1 MAVVSMLWDDGNSHN
16 HSFTRETSS
25 ARFTIL
31 GEWDDRFTI
40 RDEWLWTPYSD
51 LSKISNSGV
60 DSVDKEAMR
69 CTSVSF
75 VPYGYDHTTDY
86 VDKVKVNLEYTPG
99 YPFSHYNLVEN
110 WILNVQVSGEA
121 LTLKPN
127 KWRWKGGKVIT
138 TDDDVNAVKT
148 FPQIEA
154 VYTGYFSDS
163 TWTANKNM
171 IAAFE
176 DCIGKTNATPFL
188 GDNNENTL
196 LLTGVEANQIST
208 ADGYYWEINYHFGHK
223 RETWNKF
230 WNQSDNTMTEIVS
243 VGATSESVF
252 SDANFNQLNP
262 STW

>member
-25 ARFTIL
+25 ASFTIL

-99 YPFSHYNLVEN
+99 HPFSHYNLVEN
-110 WILNVQVSGEA
+110 WIPSVQVSGEA
-121 LTLKPN
+121 ITLKPN

-148 FPQIEA
+148 FSRPEL
-154 VYTGYFSDS
+154 VYTGYFSDT
-163 TWTANKNM
+163 TWTANSNM
-171 IAAFE
+171 MDAFE
-176 DCIGKTNATPFL
+176 ACIGKTNANPFL
-188 GDNNENTL
+188 GAADGSL
-196 LLTGVEANQIST
+196 LLTGVEANQVAT
-208 ADGYYWEINYHFGHK
+208 ADGYYWEIAYHIG
-223 RETWNKF
+223 RNTNTWNKF

-243 VGATSESVF
+243 VGATSDPVF